1 MAQVPQVDKY
11 IMELKTIIEQK
22 DVAILE
28 LRSRIDGVGTKLQFL
43 LERINS
49 NIIESRLSYVNN
61 GYDAYEIKL
70 DKLVRKI
77 DVLEQNLNQHFK
89 NNS

>member
-43 LERINS
+43 LEKLNS
-49 NIIESRLSYVNN
+49 NVIESRLSYVNN
-61 GYDAYEIKL
+61 NYDVY
-70 DKLVRKI
+70 
-77 DVLEQNLNQHFK
+77 
-89 NNS
+89 